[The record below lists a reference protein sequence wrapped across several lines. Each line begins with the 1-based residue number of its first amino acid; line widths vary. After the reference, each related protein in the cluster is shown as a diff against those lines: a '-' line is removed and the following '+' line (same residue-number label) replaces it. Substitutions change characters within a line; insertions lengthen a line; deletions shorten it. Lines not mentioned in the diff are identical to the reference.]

1 MLVESSDG
9 TSLLVRSIVVALSL
23 AGAVACAGPPA
34 AAGPWPVVPKTTVTT
49 IVVRNHHGADL
60 RIWAVAPGG
69 ANHRMGLVPRLGV
82 STLVLPGAIQLPAQV
97 QFAAIPMSSDDPQVT
112 DPILVEAG
120 VELVLTVESAATMST
135 LTRRK

>member
-9 TSLLVRSIVVALSL
+9 RSLLVRSIVVGLSL
-23 AGAVACAGPPA
+23 AGAVACAGPPP
-34 AAGPWPVVPKTTVTT
+34 AAGPWPVIPKATVTT

-69 ANHRMGLVPRLGV
+69 ANHRLGLVPRLGV
-82 STLVLPGAIQLPAQV
+82 STLVLPGAIRLPAQV

-112 DPILVEAG
+112 DPI
-120 VELVLTVESAATMST
+120 ES
-135 LTRRK
+135 LRGD